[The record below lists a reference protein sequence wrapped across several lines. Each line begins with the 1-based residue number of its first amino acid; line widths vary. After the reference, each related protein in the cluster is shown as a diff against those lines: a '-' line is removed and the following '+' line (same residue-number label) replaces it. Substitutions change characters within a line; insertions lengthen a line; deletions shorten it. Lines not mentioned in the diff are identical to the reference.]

1 MSDSFPPVV
10 HQFSPSLNWLKQ
22 VARPQSAPQDN
33 AVGWLEEGWS
43 ESHGLLA
50 STGSWEEPAGGSS
63 PEKVMSVSCLEK
75 KMLVQVRKDVLEPLG
90 YSTALVTLQDP
101 QCRAESNGSH
111 FLLESPL
118 TSCGTLVGTDEDS
131 TPGALLYRN
140 AVLLRRDPGLSIS
153 SNGSE
158 TSLATGEQTEQI
170 MQRFEFTCMY
180 VAQPSPLRTP
190 PAFNRALVRLK
201 AYTSDSFLQ
210 QCRPCIVP
218 TNSWVFV
225 EAVLQ
230 QSNPQISF
238 SIQLC
243 RISPSSDP
251 MVESNFIVVR
261 DTCPVD
267 PSVTFFRNQLMEDH
281 QVQEVQRFAF
291 QLRPAYNE
299 SIQFLHCQ
307 LALCFKEGLGTLKRP
322 WDAPKCLPQDS
333 ACTGSAGG
341 IEPVNGSFLRIISK
355 PMIVTMGGVMESVS
369 RVQDSSLI
377 TGRKT
382 KHLQEPAKLD
392 LDRTHAA
399 SQQEVDMGAVVGI
412 AVSAF
417 IIGAFLISG
426 LWFIYC
432 QTDPRRTFRLAPLL
446 PLTVE
451 KPQKDSS
458 DTGSPQTE
466 ILRGTLNSL

>member
-75 KMLVQVRKDVLEPLG
+75 KMLVQVRKDVLE
-90 YSTALVTLQDP
+90 
-101 QCRAESNGSH
+101 
-111 FLLESPL
+111 
-118 TSCGTLVGTDEDS
+118 
-131 TPGALLYRN
+131 
-140 AVLLRRDPGLSIS
+140 VLLRRDPGLSIS